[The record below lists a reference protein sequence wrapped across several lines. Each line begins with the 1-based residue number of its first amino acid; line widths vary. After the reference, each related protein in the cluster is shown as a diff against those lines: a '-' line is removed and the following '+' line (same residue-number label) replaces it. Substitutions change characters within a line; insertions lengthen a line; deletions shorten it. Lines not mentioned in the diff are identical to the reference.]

1 MNQPL
6 FRDELGRIVG
16 VLDKEWF
23 SNDDEFYVDYR
34 VEEVRFPVHNQYE
47 CSEVT
52 TWNLND
58 K

>member
-23 SNDDEFYVDYR
+23 SNDDEFYVDYK
-34 VEEVRFPVHNQYE
+34 VDDVRFPEYKGDRNG
-47 CSEVT
+47 EVT
-52 TWNLND
+52 IWNLKD